1 MARSNTVAANTT
13 ITLTGA
19 AKAAATRAANKAARE
34 AEVQAQA
41 EAAKQEQL
49 AQARAEVRAA
59 RKAARDAEA
68 AAQAAAA
75 VQAQLAADAQ
85 AAADARVKL
94 REQIARDADAMR
106 DAQARAAQHAKTVQ
120 PEPAAAPLEDML
132 ADFTLPSWKRV
143 AVGIVLGLAGAVVV
157 GYGIGMLMAYALAG
171 IATLTASAGIAF
183 VLSVLVWVI
192 GIYSSWKIG
201 GWVGGKIFGSVV
213 LPEGLAAR
221 SAASVSNAASDVKG
235 WFSNR
240 PVVAATR
247 EHAQAFTGAWNA
259 SKGGAA

>member
-1 MARSNTVAANTT
+1 MARSNTVAATVA
-13 ITLTGA
+13 TLTGA
-19 AKAAATRAANKAARE
+19 QKAAATRAANKAARE
-34 AEVQAQA
+34 AEAQAAAQA
-41 EAAKQEQL
+41 EVAKQEQL
-49 AQARAEVRAA
+49 AQARAEVRAS

-247 EHAQAFTGAWNA
+247 EHAQAFTGAWKA
-259 SKGGAA
+259 GKPA